1 MRYDAQILL
10 GIEEHMKQKG
20 ISQAELARR
29 LDVRP
34 QSVSQVFTGKRAVI
48 TTTLENI
55 LDALGLEL
63 VVRSKTIEAEN
74 ASASQM
80 PPS

>member
-1 MRYDAQILL
+1 
-10 GIEEHMKQKG
+10 MKQKG
-20 ISQAELARR
+20 INQAELARR

-63 VVRSKTIEAEN
+63 VVQPKTAGELP
-74 ASASQM
+74 ASQM